1 MGMVLFIFL
10 LLMEIGLVILTF
22 IKKRE
27 KARWLKDRVWFR
39 LAETS
44 VLLLLLV
51 LPGVYN
57 KFRFTAAFGLL
68 LIRLLIAGIAY
79 LAGRKKAEG
88 TKRAA
93 GLIVSCVLSVILI
106 GGALMPAFI
115 FTGYHGLPTTGD
127 YAVKEM
133 DVILVDASRLDTFE
147 NDGSYREVPVHF
159 YYPDMDSVDGD
170 GREGTFPLILF
181 SHGAFGYYQSNSS
194 TYLELASHGYVVAS
208 LDHPHHAFFSKDT
221 DGKVV
226 IVDQGVIQGAVDV
239 TNGVITGREAYDLT
253 HEWLDLRVEDQN
265 FVLDTIEEAKD
276 RRVLS
281 DGWYLGKASE
291 PEVLAILSIMDTERI
306 GLMGHSL
313 GGATSVAVG
322 RQRDDIDA
330 VIDIDGTMFGEE
342 TAYNDGDI
350 QYEDSPYP
358 IPVLEF
364 QNESSHNEVVKM
376 LNDGYSYSNAILME
390 HAVDG
395 RTVMIHGTEHMD
407 YTDLPLFSPM
417 LGGMLGSGER
427 DTAECMS
434 ITNSVILQF
443 YDYYL
448 KGSGELSIQEDY

>member
-27 KARWLKDRVWFR
+27 KVRWLKDRVWFR

-239 TNGVITGREAYDLT
+239 TNGVITGREAYDMT

-276 RRVLS
+276 RRVLTNREMVIRK
-281 DGWYLGKASE
+281 GIQLLLIEAVVLGIAFRSPYIASE
-291 PEVLAILSIMDTERI
+291 DPRVATGLALSVLIIYVLANGIQWL
-306 GLMGHSL
+306 
-313 GGATSVAVG
+313 
-322 RQRDDIDA
+322 Q
-330 VIDIDGTMFGEE
+330 GTMEAKRL
-342 TAYNDGDI
+342 T
-350 QYEDSPYP
+350 ED
-358 IPVLEF
+358 LKLL
-364 QNESSHNEVVKM
+364 Q
-376 LNDGYSYSNAILME
+376 
-390 HAVDG
+390 
-395 RTVMIHGTEHMD
+395 
-407 YTDLPLFSPM
+407 
-417 LGGMLGSGER
+417 ER
-427 DTAECMS
+427 ARE
-434 ITNSVILQF
+434 
-443 YDYYL
+443 
-448 KGSGELSIQEDY
+448 